1 MSRSYKVYVEIS
13 CPKWEGRTIKDHFS
27 WPRKSP
33 GTNVSMVGGDDL
45 KFEDAER
52 VLDGGPVVVE
62 DYPMQPVEQ
71 RRTYQLIRV
80 DEVLTLEEK
89 VALASPFLIKS
100 KES

>member
-1 MSRSYKVYVEIS
+1 
-13 CPKWEGRTIKDHFS
+13 
-27 WPRKSP
+27 
-33 GTNVSMVGGDDL
+33 
-45 KFEDAER
+45 
-52 VLDGGPVVVE
+52 
-62 DYPMQPVEQ
+62 YPMQPVEQ